1 MFDVDGVLTDGLVY
15 LMKDEVVRALN
26 AKDGYALQYAS
37 KMDYKIFIIT
47 GGHSTEVKERL
58 LGLGVTEVHLAT
70 HHKLSKYKDLQAK
83 YGFTNE

>member
-26 AKDGYALQYAS
+26 AKDGYVLQYAS

-58 LGLGVTEVHLAT
+58 LG
-70 HHKLSKYKDLQAK
+70 
-83 YGFTNE
+83 